1 MTGKYRHNID
11 GKGRLFVPAKLRE
24 ELGETFYV
32 TIGLRH
38 SLMILTELGWKTLE
52 EKKQNLPMAQ
62 AQSLRFVFANA
73 VHCEPDKQGRILLPS
88 ELRAYAN
95 LTQETV
101 ITGFGDKAEIWD
113 AETYDAMERAF
124 LQEENLDAVFASLDI

>member
-1 MTGKYRHNID
+1 MTGKYRHSID

-24 ELGETFYV
+24 ELGEAFYV
-32 TIGLRH
+32 TIGLRR
-38 SLMILTELGWKTLE
+38 SLMILTEAGWKAME
-52 EKKQNLPMAQ
+52 DKKQSLPMAQ

-73 VHCEPDKQGRILLPS
+73 VRCEPDKQGRILLPA
-88 ELRAYAN
+88 ELRTYAN
-95 LTQETV
+95 LTQDAV

-124 LQEENLDAVFASLDI
+124 LQEENLDAVFASLEI